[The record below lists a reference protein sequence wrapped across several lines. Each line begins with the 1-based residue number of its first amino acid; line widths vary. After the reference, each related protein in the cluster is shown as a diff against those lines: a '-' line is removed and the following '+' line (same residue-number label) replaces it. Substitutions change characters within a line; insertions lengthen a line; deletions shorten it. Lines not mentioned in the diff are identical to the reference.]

1 MSYGYR
7 FPAEFVNKTSS
18 EVYFTWSAAQA
29 LVYNVKVQEAHYY
42 YRFYQVFGGEIPKAD
57 QKYSHLLT
65 DPVTKKRHIEWL
77 EDVPGEVLRNGA
89 VLYIKAVS
97 GAKSG
102 LTKKPRTKRIKA
114 ADRSLW
120 LTSELFTIKDLGGR
134 WYELNF
140 VVGKYRR
147 QVARIRF
154 KAHRSFEMPNS
165 VHVKTK
171 GSKLFV
177 SFSSPEDA
185 DARGAF
191 GAYDRLRQRR
201 CDAFADANGGLWSQA
216 H

>member
-1 MSYGYR
+1 MGYR
-7 FPAEFVNKTSS
+7 FPAEFVNRTSS

-29 LVYNVKVQEAHYY
+29 LVYNVKVQEAHYH
-42 YRFYQVFGGEIPKAD
+42 YRFYQVFGGKIPKAD

-65 DPVTKKRHIEWL
+65 DPVTKRRYIEWL

-140 VVGKYRR
+140 VVEGVR
-147 QVARIRF
+147 
-154 KAHRSFEMPNS
+154 N
-165 VHVKTK
+165 
-171 GSKLFV
+171 FV
-177 SFSSPEDA
+177 SHGIIRAPDGFTYP
-185 DARGAF
+185 
-191 GAYDRLRQRR
+191 
-201 CDAFADANGGLWSQA
+201 
-216 H
+216 